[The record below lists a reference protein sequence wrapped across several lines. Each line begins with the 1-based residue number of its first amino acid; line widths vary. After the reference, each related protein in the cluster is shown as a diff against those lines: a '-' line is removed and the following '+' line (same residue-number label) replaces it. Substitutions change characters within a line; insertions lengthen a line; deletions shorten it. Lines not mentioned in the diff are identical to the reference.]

1 MHLPKS
7 KKIGLLL
14 LSTAIFSALP
24 LSAQIQ
30 DIDSIDNGSKMELQ
44 NFAIDTVEVQILPPA
59 FIKGKQKG
67 KQWRKYYRLVHNF
80 SKAYPYAL
88 LAKEKLMEAD
98 STIDFDNMN
107 KRQKQRYVS
116 RFQDELFAV
125 FEKPLRNL
133 TITQGKLL
141 LRLIDRETGITS
153 YNIIKDY
160 KGKAAA
166 GFWQG
171 IAKLFGS
178 NMKEPYDKDGIDKDV
193 EELVVMYQ
201 MGEFRLLYN
210 SIFGKDPPEPVVRP
224 KKDYKQM

>member
-1 MHLPKS
+1 MHLLKS
-7 KKIGLLL
+7 KTIGLLL
-14 LSTAIFSALP
+14 LSAAIFSTLP
-24 LSAQIQ
+24 LSAQV
-30 DIDSIDNGSKMELQ
+30 N
-44 NFAIDTVEVQILPPA
+44 NAAIIKDQPDTIEVQILPPA

-67 KQWRKYYRLVHNF
+67 RQWRKYYRLVHNF
-80 SKAYPYAL
+80 SKTYPYAL

-98 STIDFDNMN
+98 STINFDNMN
-107 KRQKQRYVS
+107 KRQKQRYIAKL
-116 RFQDELFAV
+116 QDELFDE

-153 YNIIKDY
+153 YDIIKDY

-171 IAKLFGS
+171 IARLFGS
-178 NMKEPYDKDGIDKDV
+178 SMKEPYDKKGIDKDV
-193 EELVVMYQ
+193 EELVAMYQ

-210 SIFGKDPPEPVVRP
+210 SIFGKNPPEPVARP
-224 KKDYKQM
+224 KHDYKQL